1 MLLFIIVYFRR
12 DEKMKE
18 KAMAIIRSAVNFT
31 DWYYYIFSSLPFS
44 HLATRGKSYPLF
56 CGKSAQNSMLRRL

>member
-31 DWYYYIFSSLPFS
+31 D
-44 HLATRGKSYPLF
+44 
-56 CGKSAQNSMLRRL
+56 